1 MARPLLEI
9 RDLSVHY
16 GKIEAVKG
24 VSLSVD
30 EGSIVCIIGGNGAGK
45 TTILRTISGLER
57 ATRGVISFD
66 GQRIDALPTHEIV
79 KMGISQVPA
88 GRRIFPE
95 MSVIDNLRM
104 GAYLRRDRTGT
115 QQDLHRIFQHFP
127 RLAERRSQLA
137 GRMSGGEQQMLAIA
151 RALMNRP
158 RLLLLDEPTTGLAPL
173 MVKEI
178 ARITRGIS
186 ETQDDPVSVVLV
198 EQNSQVALRI
208 SHRGYVLETG
218 RIVLDGDSSALL
230 HDDHV
235 REAYIGLG

>member
-1 MARPLLEI
+1 MGRPLLEI

-16 GKIEAVKG
+16 GKVEAVKG
-24 VSLSVD
+24 VSLTVE

-57 ATRGVISFD
+57 PSRGAITLD
-66 GQRIDALPTHEIV
+66 GRRIDGLPTHEIV
-79 KMGISQVPA
+79 KLGISQVPA

-95 MSVIDNLRM
+95 MSVLDNLRM
-104 GAYLRRDRTGT
+104 GAYLRRDRART
-115 QQDLHRIFQHFP
+115 QEDLEQIFRHFP
-127 RLAERRSQLA
+127 RLAQRKAQLA

-158 RLLLLDEPTTGLAPL
+158 RLLLLDEPTIGLAPL

-178 ARITRGIS
+178 ARITRGIN
-186 ETQDDPVSVVLV
+186 EDQHRKVSVVLV

-218 RIVLDGDSSALL
+218 RVVLDGDSSALL